1 MQPSEPEIVTCQA
14 TSSRRTNQNF
24 VAVPYARLIAL
35 LTYKAERV
43 CIRVIVREE
52 AYTSKCSFVDDEP
65 IGHHERYAGRRVHR
79 GLFRTASGRYL
90 NADVNG
96 SYNILAKAA
105 PEAFALGRRG
115 CVVQPVR
122 LELPIAPPPA
132 RILRWCHKTLDVG
145 IL

>member
-1 MQPSEPEIVTCQA
+1 M
-14 TSSRRTNQNF
+14 
-24 VAVPYARLIAL
+24 IAL

-43 CIRVIVREE
+43 GIRVIVREE
-52 AYTSKCSFVDDEP
+52 AHTSKCSFLDDEP

-79 GLFRTASGRYL
+79 GLFRTASGQYL

-122 LELPIAPPPA
+122 LELPNCTSPGTNPA
-132 RILRWCHKTLDVG
+132 LVS
-145 IL
+145 